1 MRALLIWEPPRH
13 GSRLCYGPALDVTAL
28 AFYAAVC
35 GLLSLAGPRLGAPL
49 TRMAIGALVGIAAA
63 ALLPAIRAQIG
74 L

>member
-1 MRALLIWEPPRH
+1 M
-13 GSRLCYGPALDVTAL
+13 DVTAL

-49 TRMAIGALVGIAAA
+49 TRMGIGALVGIAAA

>member
-1 MRALLIWEPPRH
+1 M
-13 GSRLCYGPALDVTAL
+13 TAL

-49 TRMAIGALVGIAAA
+49 TRLGIGALVGIAAA